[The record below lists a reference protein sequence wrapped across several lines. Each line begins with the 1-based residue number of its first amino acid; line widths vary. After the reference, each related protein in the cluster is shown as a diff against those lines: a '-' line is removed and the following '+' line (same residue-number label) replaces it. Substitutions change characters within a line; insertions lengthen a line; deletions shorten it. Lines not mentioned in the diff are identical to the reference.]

1 MINADVRAKT
11 NVNASLKT
19 LFVVATSSF

>member
-1 MINADVRAKT
+1 MINADARAKT